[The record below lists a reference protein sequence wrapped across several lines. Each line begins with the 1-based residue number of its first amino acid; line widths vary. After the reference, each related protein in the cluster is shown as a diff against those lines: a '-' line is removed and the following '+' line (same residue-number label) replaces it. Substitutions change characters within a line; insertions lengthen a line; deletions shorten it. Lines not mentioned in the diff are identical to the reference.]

1 MLLDKH
7 GRYHNYLRIS
17 LTERCNLRCKYCMP
31 EEGVD
36 LTPADELLTTPEIIK
51 LATFFVEE
59 GVTKIRLTGGEPT
72 VRKDLV
78 EIVSALGALKP
89 KLETI
94 AMTSNGLVLHR
105 KLADL
110 QQLGMNLV
118 NISLDTLVPSKYEEA
133 TRRKGFEHA
142 MKSIE
147 RALELGFDP
156 VKINCVV
163 MRGFNENELV
173 DFVAWTK
180 TKPVEIRFIEYMP
193 FDGNTWGHNVFI
205 SYTEMLKIIREKY
218 PIEKVDEA
226 SPNNTSKTY
235 GVPGWRGKVGFIT
248 SMSENFCGSCNRIR
262 LMADGSLKVCLF
274 GANEISLRDL
284 LRSGID
290 DDGLRQHIRAAVQR
304 KKAVHSGMDTLNLD
318 KAQNRP
324 MIKIGG

>member
-1 MLLDKH
+1 
-7 GRYHNYLRIS
+7 
-17 LTERCNLRCKYCMP
+17 MP

-36 LTPADELLTTPEIIK
+36 LTPADQILTTPEIIK

-78 EIVSALGALKP
+78 ELVSALGSLRP
-89 KLETI
+89 RLETI

-105 KLADL
+105 KLPEL
-110 QQLGMNLV
+110 QKLGLNLV
-118 NISLDTLVPSKYEEA
+118 NISLDTLVPSKFETA
-133 TRRKGFEHA
+133 TRRKGFDHVI
-142 MKSIE
+142 KSIE
-147 RALELGFDP
+147 RAVELGFDP

-163 MRGFNENELV
+163 MRGFNDEELT

-180 TKPVEIRFIEYMP
+180 TQPIEIRFIEYMP
-193 FDGNTWGHNVFI
+193 FDGNTWGHNVFM
-205 SYTEMLKIIREKY
+205 SYTEMLSIIRRKY
-218 PIEKVDEA
+218 PLEKVIES

-248 SMSENFCGSCNRIR
+248 SMSENFCSSCNRIR

-274 GANEISLRDL
+274 GNNEISLRDL
-284 LRSGID
+284 LRQNASD
-290 DDGLRQHIRAAVQR
+290 DELREHIRAAVQR
-304 KKAVHSGMDTLNLD
+304 KKASHSGMDALDQD
-318 KAQNRP
+318 KALNRP